1 MEMKSFQYDLSMYPS
16 LESISDIGQN
26 EEFVP
31 PHLGILLESLIY
43 NNLKRTSIGQAIV
56 HASRP
61 RSSLP
66 PILFGIATE
75 MDHVFRS
82 KWLVKELNILGFS
95 LNYDE
100 IQRYKQSVIENE
112 NLNEFLKSVRQG
124 TFSQWSADNVDHNV
138 KTLDGKGSLHAM
150 GIIVSTTGEGLAN
163 IDLPGISCQ
172 KKKVLL
178 RFLQEQEYKF
188 VITSL
193 LENPKDCLV
202 PLYQDV
208 RNQNLYL

>member
-75 MDHVFRS
+75 MDHVFGS
-82 KWLVKELNILGFS
+82 KWLVTELNRLGFS
-95 LNYDE
+95 LSYDE

-112 NLNEFLKSVRQG
+112 NLNEILKSVRQG
-124 TFSQWSADNVDHNV
+124 TFSQWSAYNVDYNV
-138 KTLDGKGSLHAM
+138 KTLM
-150 GIIVSTTGEGLAN
+150 ER
-163 IDLPGISCQ
+163 
-172 KKKVLL
+172 VL
-178 RFLQEQEYKF
+178 YMPWK
-188 VITSL
+188 
-193 LENPKDCLV
+193 
-202 PLYQDV
+202 
-208 RNQNLYL
+208 